1 MNSRKV
7 KVKISW
13 GAKIRHSRK
22 LNFNFSLRKV
32 VWRATTRW
40 TSKTFVMLMT
50 ENWHSLF
57 QPRNNNKR
65 HYLSYKRERTNSC
78 LGSNNKTEQIRMTLW
93 WPTSY
98 QTQTH
103 CSAGLFFFVWFCYP
117 KNNDNE
123 EIPWQRQ
130 TYKIAT
136 AERLQGKWIW
146 TTIKLIGRSSFSSKD
161 GNWPSALQNAS
172 IVDYSLENCH
182 GLISR
187 TPRSSDQSSK
197 P

>member
-1 MNSRKV
+1 MNCRKV
-7 KVKISW
+7 KIKISW

-22 LNFNFSLRKV
+22 FNFNFSLRQV
-32 VWRATTRW
+32 VWWATTRW

-65 HYLSYKRERTNSC
+65 HYLSYERERTNSC

-103 CSAGLFFFVWFCYP
+103 CSAGLFFLSDSVIRKIVIMKKYP
-117 KNNDNE
+117 
-123 EIPWQRQ
+123 
-130 TYKIAT
+130 
-136 AERLQGKWIW
+136 
-146 TTIKLIGRSSFSSKD
+146 SKD
-161 GNWPSALQNAS
+161 RPTKSQQQSGFRGNESEQP
-172 IVDYSLENCH
+172 
-182 GLISR
+182 
-187 TPRSSDQSSK
+187 
-197 P
+197 